1 MKRLFR
7 FLILATG
14 GDNRLVLILLFSPL
28 TLSQYVLQHSPDF
41 QLKESTPFPLK
52 P

>member
-1 MKRLFR
+1 MKRLFC

-14 GDNRLVLILLFSPL
+14 GNNRLVLYLLFSPL
-28 TLSQYVLQHSPDF
+28 TLSQYVLHSPDF
-41 QLKESTPFPLK
+41 QLKESTPYPLK